1 MKTRKILALL
11 LAALMM
17 LSLAACGPKDD
28 ANPTNTPTGG
38 SQSGD
43 DQQSAPKSYQFIGA
57 YEEGGDNAAMLDCAF
72 KLELNEDGTAVA
84 DRYMMAQGDHSPAD
98 SNPTYTK
105 SYLSGTWKAVQKDGV
120 DCLQIKLA
128 YVNEDGTEANNQTCY
143 AYDVAGVYSFD
154 MTFPVV
160 PGMSYSRIATM
171 EGKAEKTYA
180 TADDFL
186 NAYKRDAAE
195 FNYNGGEG
203 GEQTPAP
210 TEEQPTEGGDAE
222 SEGIATYEAGGLQLI
237 LLDDTNMKVKFPQY
251 SMERE
256 GFTYVLDGNKLTV
269 TAPDDETLGAFAQI
283 WGAMGGENWTI
294 DGNTATKV
302 E

>member
-11 LAALMM
+11 LAAMM
-17 LSLAACGPKDD
+17 VLSLAACGPKDD

>member
-11 LAALMM
+11 LAAMM
-17 LSLAACGPKDD
+17 VLSLAACGPKDD

-38 SQSGD
+38 SQGDD

>member
-11 LAALMM
+11 LAAMM
-17 LSLAACGPKDD
+17 VLSLAACGPKDD

-38 SQSGD
+38 NQGGD

-57 YEEGGDNAAMLDCAF
+57 YEEGGENAAMLDCAF